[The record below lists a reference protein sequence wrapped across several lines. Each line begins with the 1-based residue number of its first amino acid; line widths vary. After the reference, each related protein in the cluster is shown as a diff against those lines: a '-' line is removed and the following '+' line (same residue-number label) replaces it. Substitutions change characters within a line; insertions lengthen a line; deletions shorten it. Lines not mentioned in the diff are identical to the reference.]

1 MKKLALILAF
11 LIGSVASAF
20 AACTSPA
27 VMHDFP
33 GTSFNMSLATVPD
46 GNCGS
51 NVAVPTW
58 AGGTL
63 GAMANYGTSPGAV
76 LVPGVNA
83 FITNTPPVSQSGTWT
98 VQPGNTANT
107 TPWLASISQGGN
119 TAKVQ
124 AGNAAAAA
132 DVAVTVTDPNV
143 LAAINAAIPA
153 GTNLIGKVGIDQT
166 TPGTT
171 NNVTLGDAS
180 SNALVLDPCQGAV
193 TTTPISISS
202 AATSVIVAGTSAKK
216 TYICGMML
224 FSAGTTNVG
233 IVQGSGST
241 CGTSTLGLIG
251 GATAG
256 TGPNLTA
263 QAGFNASPAGYHIA
277 ATTVNA
283 NDICLINGSAIQVSG
298 YIATAVR

>member
-1 MKKLALILAF
+1 MRKVLFAILFVFGIVPAHAADNYTATA
-11 LIGSVASAF
+11 GSGLTF
-20 AACTSPA
+20 AAKDNGGGVLFTRFIGCDNTTTTQCWA
-27 VMHDFP
+27 VDAS
-33 GTSFNMSLATVPD
+33 GRLTVLAV
-46 GNCGS
+46 
-51 NVAVPTW
+51 
-58 AGGTL
+58 
-63 GAMANYGTSPGAV
+63 
-76 LVPGVNA
+76 
-83 FITNTPPVSQSGTWT
+83 QSGTWT
-98 VQPGNTANT
+98 EAN
-107 TPWLASISQGGN
+107 S
-119 TAKVQ
+119 
-124 AGNAAAAA
+124 AAI
-132 DVAVTVTDPNV
+132 
-143 LAAINAAIPA
+143 LAAVQGAIPA
-153 GTNLIGKVGIDQT
+153 GSAIIGKVGIDQT